1 MHRYV
6 GLVKVDHFE
15 QQKLLELAAE
25 DVALTQLAHRRRT
38 LPEVAAVEAAEESE
52 RTLAADVVRAETE
65 VRDLGRE
72 VRRLE
77 SDVDT
82 VRQRSTRD
90 QERLDSGSA
99 TPKEMTG
106 LQHEMESLA
115 RRQADLEDQQLELME
130 RLEAAESTL
139 AAAQQGLAGAR
150 EARERAEQVRDDAL
164 ADIAD
169 GTARHESARAAV
181 AGGISDPL
189 LTLYDRVRAQTGTT
203 GAAMLKARQCQ
214 GCRIEL
220 YGTQLNAVRNADP
233 HEVVRCENCG
243 RILVRTAES
252 GL

>member
-1 MHRYV
+1 M
-6 GLVKVDHFE
+6 KVDHFE

-52 RTLAADVVRAETE
+52 RTLSADVVRAETE
-65 VRDLGRE
+65 VRDLTRE

-82 VRQRSTRD
+82 VRQRAARD
-90 QERLDSGSA
+90 QERLDSGGA
-99 TPKEMTG
+99 TPKEMTN

-139 AAAQQGLAGAR
+139 ATAQQGLAGAR
-150 EARERAEQVRDDAL
+150 EARERAEQLRDDAL
-164 ADIAD
+164 ADVAD
-169 GTARHESARAAV
+169 GTTRHEEARATV
-181 AGGISDPL
+181 AGGISAPL
-189 LTLYDRVRAQTGTT
+189 LSLYDRIRAQTGST
-203 GAAMLKARQCQ
+203 GAAMLQARACQ
-214 GCRIEL
+214 GCRLEL
-220 YGTQLNAVRNADP
+220 YGNQLNAVRNADP

>member
-1 MHRYV
+1 
-6 GLVKVDHFE
+6 VKVDHFE
-15 QQKLLELAAE
+15 QQKLLDLAAE
-25 DVALTQLAHRRRT
+25 DVALSQLAHRRRT

-52 RTLAADVVRAETE
+52 RELSADVVRAETE
-65 VRDLGRE
+65 VKDLTRE

-82 VRQRSTRD
+82 VRQRAARD
-90 QERLDSGSA
+90 QQRLDSGSA
-99 TPKEMTG
+99 TPKEMTN
-106 LQHEMESLA
+106 LQHEMESLS

-130 RLEAAESTL
+130 RLEAAESAL
-139 AAAQQGLAGAR
+139 AAAQQGVLGAR
-150 EARERAEQVRDDAL
+150 ETRERAEQLRDDAL

-169 GTARHESARAAV
+169 GTARHESARAEV
-181 AGGISDPL
+181 AGVISAPL
-189 LTLYDRVRAQTGTT
+189 LSLYDRIRAQTGGT
-203 GAAMLKARQCQ
+203 GAAMLQARACQ

-220 YGTQLNAVRNADP
+220 NGRELAAVRNADP